1 MEIAIIGTGYVGL
14 TAGVCYAELGH
25 QVICV
30 DNDQSKLEML
40 TQGVS
45 PIYEPGLETLM
56 KKNMQQGKLMFTS
69 DISLAVKKSRI
80 IFLAV
85 GTPSLD
91 DGDINL
97 SYIDAAA
104 RQIGRVMDE
113 EKIIVN
119 KSTVPV
125 GSVDRVKKIIQE
137 ECPGVP
143 FSVASVPEFLR
154 EGCAIHD
161 IMNGERIIIGVD
173 NERAKEI
180 LVKLHEPFKSPI
192 QVTDTRSAELIKY
205 AANSFLAMKISFMN
219 EVSNLAEHVGADVLE
234 VAKGIGADSRIGDKF
249 LNAGVGYGGSCFPKD
264 TLGMIKMSERAGY
277 DFKILKEVVRVNDS
291 QYLKVIEKL
300 QNIYPVI
307 EGRTITVL
315 GLAFKPET
323 DDLRE
328 APSIKII
335 NSLQQWSKNNI
346 TINAYDP
353 IANEPAKRLL
363 GSSVKYFS
371 NIEEAIKNSDACII
385 VTEWKQIKEFNWNQ
399 NKHLMNCPI
408 IIDGR
413 NCLVP
418 EQLEEI
424 SYFGMGRLPV
434 DDDSVTELS
443 QQNKKLSFAN

>member
-30 DNDQSKLEML
+30 ENNQSKLEML
-40 TQGVS
+40 TQGIS
-45 PIYEPGLETLM
+45 PIYEPGLEPLM
-56 KKNMQQGKLMFTS
+56 NKQMQQGRLTFTP
-69 DISLAVKKSRI
+69 DISMAVKKSKI

-91 DGDINL
+91 DGDIDL
-97 SYIDAAA
+97 SYIDTAA

-125 GSVDRVKKIIQE
+125 GSADRVKKIIQE

-161 IMNGERIIIGVD
+161 IMNGDRIIIGVD

-180 LVKLHEPFKSPI
+180 LVKLHEPFETPI
-192 QVTDTRSAELIKY
+192 QITDIRSAELIKY

-219 EVSNLAEHVGADVLE
+219 EVSNLAEQVGADVLE
-234 VAKGIGADSRIGDKF
+234 VAKGIGADSRIGEKF

-277 DFKILKEVVRVNDS
+277 DFKILKEVVKVNES
-291 QYLKVIEKL
+291 QYLRAIEKL
-300 QNIYPVI
+300 RKIYPTF
-307 EGRTITVL
+307 EGKTITIL

-335 NSLQQWSKNNI
+335 NKLQQLSDNYI
-346 TINAYDP
+346 TINVYDP
-353 IANEPAKRLL
+353 IAIEPAKRLL
-363 GSSVKYFS
+363 GSSVNYFT
-371 NIEEAIKNSDACII
+371 NIEDSIKNTDACII
-385 VTEWKQIKEFNWNQ
+385 VTEWKQIKEFNWKQ
-399 NKHLMNCPI
+399 NKYLMNFPV

-413 NCLVP
+413 NCLAP
-418 EQLEEI
+418 EQLEGI
-424 SYFGMGRLPV
+424 RYFGMGRFPIY
-434 DDDSVTELS
+434 DKNITES
-443 QQNKKLSFAN
+443 SEQNMIYAN